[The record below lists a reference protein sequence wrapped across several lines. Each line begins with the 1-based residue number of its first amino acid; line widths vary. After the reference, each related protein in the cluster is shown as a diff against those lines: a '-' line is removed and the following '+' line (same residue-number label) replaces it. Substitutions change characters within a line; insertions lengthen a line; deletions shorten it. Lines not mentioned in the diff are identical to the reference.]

1 MVEVKV
7 YSTLVIS
14 AVNALIKD
22 DNKYFVYK
30 GVNESNY
37 SSKGIH
43 FNINGI
49 PCVVVADSAGWGE
62 DRITA
67 IYDCTDIK
75 LAKKVN
81 NCINPGDLKNNIK
94 LATGNGRKLYTAVK
108 VYLER
113 LDGPYIQ
120 KAGKEDNYD
129 EHTFTCKKAN
139 INQLKNINPEP
150 NGFHLFG
157 KHKF

>member
-62 DRITA
+62 D
-67 IYDCTDIK
+67 
-75 LAKKVN
+75 
-81 NCINPGDLKNNIK
+81 CINPGDLKNNIK

>member
-1 MVEVKV
+1 M
-7 YSTLVIS
+7 T
-14 AVNALIKD
+14 
-22 DNKYFVYK
+22 
-30 GVNESNY
+30 
-37 SSKGIH
+37 GIH

-113 LDGPYIQ
+113 LNGPYIQ

-139 INQLKNINPEP
+139 INQLKTKKNEIGRESDNYTFRRSMTDTV
-150 NGFHLFG
+150 NQTG
-157 KHKF
+157 